1 MIEKGLLIALE
12 GGECVGKTVQSCMLR
27 ARIMLEYPAY
37 NTERTCEPSYMVREL
52 VTQHDIHD
60 ITRLYLIAAGRAQTY
75 WDVHEPVLSQGGIII
90 TDRYLMS
97 TMVYQNNWITAATE
111 AHAQATWEQDAH
123 VNIVLDMPVEL
134 ARERVGQHP
143 DVLEDVPESVW
154 AGRRAR
160 FLYWAEQWDNTE
172 VVDAVGTR
180 EQVHTRIWSIVQPLI
195 DKKISEGLVNRA
207 T

>member
-12 GGECVGKTVQSCMLR
+12 GGECVGKTEQSCMLKK
-27 ARIMLEYPAY
+27 RIMLEYPEY
-37 NTERTCEPSYMVREL
+37 QVERTCEPSYMVREL
-52 VTQHDIHD
+52 VTKRDIYD

-75 WDVHEPVLSQGGIII
+75 WDVHEPVLREGGIIV

-97 TMVYQNNWITAATE
+97 TLVYQNNWHVAATE

-123 VNIVLDMPVEL
+123 VNIVLDMPVKI
-134 ARERVGQHP
+134 ARKRMSPQP

-172 VVDAVGTR
+172 VIDALGTH
-180 EQVHTRIWSIVQPLI
+180 EEVHARIWKIVQPLI
-195 DKKISEGLVNRA
+195 EKRISERMVERA